1 MSGTQVSAEFVGEAG
16 QRIFI
21 LAHHPNNF
29 SGECV
34 LVCPPFAEEMNKS
47 RRMLTELAQY
57 LAQKDIGLVIPDLY
71 GTGDS
76 EGDFADASIDQWIDD
91 LACTEKWIESKG
103 WRVES
108 VLGIR
113 LGCLLALRYLAT
125 KNMPKRRVFFW
136 QPVLDGARAL
146 DQFLRLRVAA
156 SLMADK
162 KETVVSL
169 KARVSAEKKL
179 EISGYTISESLVKGT
194 ETLKL
199 DMVGSAG
206 ISKLHWF
213 EVLRD
218 LNTILPLPVQNTI
231 KKIKS
236 MIDVELESVLGEPFW
251 TSTDVTVNRELI
263 DKTATLLLGPK

>member
-16 QRIFI
+16 RRIFI

-29 SGECV
+29 SGGCV

-76 EGDFADASIDQWIDD
+76 EGDFADTSIDQWIDD
-91 LACTEKWIESKG
+91 LACAEKWIESKG

-113 LGCLLALRYLAT
+113 LGCLLALSYLAT
-125 KNMPKRRVFFW
+125 RDMPKRLVIFW

-146 DQFLRLRVAA
+146 DQFLRLRVAS

-162 KETVVSL
+162 KETVASL

-179 EISGYTISESLVKGT
+179 EISGYTISESLVKGM

-199 DMVGSAG
+199 DIVGSNG

-231 KKIKS
+231 KKIT
-236 MIDVELESVLGEPFW
+236 F
-251 TSTDVTVNRELI
+251 TSSLFLSPI
-263 DKTATLLLGPK
+263 LL